1 MESKLL
7 ALMAFGAS
15 VMILWAWLV
24 AKPQMSALRSKQLEL
39 GADWVTDHIWCPAA
53 SQALMLE
60 GLTQSKM
67 GVM

>member
-24 AKPQMSALRSKQLEL
+24 ANLPRMDSDLNKPDSRR
-39 GADWVTDHIWCPAA
+39 
-53 SQALMLE
+53 
-60 GLTQSKM
+60 
-67 GVM
+67 